1 MGDELAAQ
9 LAEWG
14 EDFEEKLARAVAEED
29 ESLRRS
35 LSLLAAVEAA
45 LKLADEIDNHGR
57 TRSPVARETAKLIRK
72 VITEVLTAEEASD
85 G

>member
-1 MGDELAAQ
+1 VSDDLAAQ

-14 EDFEEKLARAVAEED
+14 EDFEEELNRAVAEED
-29 ESLRRS
+29 DSLRRS
-35 LSLLAAVEAA
+35 LALLAAVEAV
-45 LKLADEIDNHGR
+45 LKLADETDNHGR

-72 VITEVLTAEEASD
+72 AITGALAGEEADD